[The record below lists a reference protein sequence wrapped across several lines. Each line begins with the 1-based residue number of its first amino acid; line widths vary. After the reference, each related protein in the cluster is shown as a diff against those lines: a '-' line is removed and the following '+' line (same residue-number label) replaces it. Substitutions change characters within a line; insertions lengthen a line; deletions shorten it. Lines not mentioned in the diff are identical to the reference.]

1 MELSER
7 MLKVDTRVFI
17 LHLRSLPL
25 ADLSTDLSTW
35 LPTGGRGPCLPWRR
49 PSRYVGMFA
58 VFIKSVF
65 QWLGSLRQ
73 IPASDA
79 GGAPDL
85 PTVGSFSVGLVS
97 LSLWLKQK
105 VYQVHQ
111 VPALLVVV
119 NITKNVLLDF

>member
-1 MELSER
+1 
-7 MLKVDTRVFI
+7 
-17 LHLRSLPL
+17 
-25 ADLSTDLSTW
+25 
-35 LPTGGRGPCLPWRR
+35 
-49 PSRYVGMFA
+49 MFA